1 MGLSLFTILK
11 ANMNKLKI
19 FFVTT
24 LLILSFQVNSLSK
37 EIPGSFADLAEK
49 LMP

>member
-1 MGLSLFTILK
+1 MKFLRNYLL
-11 ANMNKLKI
+11 
-19 FFVTT
+19 
-24 LLILSFQVNSLSK
+24 LLIFSFAINGNVIAK